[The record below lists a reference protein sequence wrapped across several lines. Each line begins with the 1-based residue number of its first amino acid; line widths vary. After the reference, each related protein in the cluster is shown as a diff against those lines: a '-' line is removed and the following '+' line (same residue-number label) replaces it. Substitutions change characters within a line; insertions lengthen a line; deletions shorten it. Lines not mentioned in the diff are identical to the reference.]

1 MYILTGLPTNQNV
14 TQPEGKMAA
23 ATPEGSFVQE
33 ASTTR
38 LVSPVAAH
46 PSLPLMPQARSH
58 HILILSLYLESYP
71 QQPILK

>member
-1 MYILTGLPTNQNV
+1 MYTLTGPPTNKNV
-14 TQPEGKMAA
+14 TQTERKMAA
-23 ATPEGSFVQE
+23 TTPEGSFVQE

-38 LVSPVAAH
+38 LVSHVAPH

-58 HILILSLYLESYP
+58 QILILSLYLESNP